1 MTADDFQAP
10 IQAKL
15 FGTRYLS
22 EAFAS
27 SQLDFF
33 ILLSSLTG
41 TFGSRGQ
48 ANYAAGNTFQD
59 AFARSKVNSKTHYIA
74 LNLGLIEGTAVYEG
88 SEGQIRMKNLIRQGL
103 IPIKTEEFLA
113 FLDYAMSSQARQDR
127 CGQAAIGIDGTSIHN
142 ADSATPT
149 MKGPLFT
156 HVRRPS
162 NREPENEIAPS
173 KSLKE
178 AITDATGFNEVR
190 DIITAAVVRKL
201 SSLVALDYDKVG
213 LDLPMTAFGLD
224 SLAGIELK
232 NWIAEEFDAPI
243 QASEIL
249 DESSILAL
257 TMRVASRSK
266 LVQQV
271 SAESTKQT
279 VIDGIEERESRVAVA
294 PPSSATMKTRDN
306 LITPLPVPSL
316 PLPDLRA
323 TLDLYLTSARPFL
336 GEAELKHT
344 SMVIKDFE
352 EGVGQQLQ
360 ERLIER
366 VQDPRIDNW
375 QHDLQVNR
383 IYLKRRDPVY
393 PYGIFYGSHLLT
405 GLLHSQA
412 ERAAVISAA
421 AYKFKRQIDAS
432 GLGQL
437 QDYMNEEPLC
447 MNTQQWLF
455 NANRKPGVGIDEMCK
470 YAGNDYLIVLS
481 RGHVFKVNLTEAES
495 GDSVP
500 YMSLELTFQAILD
513 RSESR
518 LPSVATLTADGR
530 DSWAEVRE
538 TVESTDPTNKA
549 LLRVVEAAAFV
560 ICLDN
565 GAPNTPTE
573 RCNQFLLGDPSNRWS
588 DKSLQFV
595 VCENGVSGFICE
607 HSMLDAA
614 SLRRL
619 NEDVTNAI
627 LHHKPEAVPN
637 GTHVNGYVR
646 SPEIHSS
653 NHAVGSFGKLAEE
666 LTFVT
671 NTAIEVHIDR
681 VRTQFGTSHAPAEYT
696 HFRLSVFGNNFLRTH
711 KLSSKAACQL
721 VTQLASLL
729 HFAQQH
735 PAWEVLT
742 MMLFH
747 KGRLD
752 WMQVVSPAMFAF
764 CEGMLNNSV
773 PVTQR
778 KVLLREAANTH
789 ASTMTRI
796 RRGRGFAAHL
806 EALRE
811 VLRDDEPLPAFF
823 ADPTWEMMHV
833 TSTRKVKTDA
843 SEGLMTQE
851 AGFLMPDPESV
862 WVHYEVEDDGLVF
875 SIQSTEG
882 QTQRFCNALK
892 KAAESIKTVLE

>member
-1 MTADDFQAP
+1 
-10 IQAKL
+10 
-15 FGTRYLS
+15 
-22 EAFAS
+22 
-27 SQLDFF
+27 
-33 ILLSSLTG
+33 
-41 TFGSRGQ
+41 
-48 ANYAAGNTFQD
+48 
-59 AFARSKVNSKTHYIA
+59 
-74 LNLGLIEGTAVYEG
+74 
-88 SEGQIRMKNLIRQGL
+88 MKNLIRQGL
-103 IPIKTEEFLA
+103 IPIKTEEFLT

-162 NREPENEIAPS
+162 KREPENETAPS
-173 KSLKE
+173 RTLKE
-178 AITDATGFNEVR
+178 AIADATGFNDVR
-190 DIITAAVVRKL
+190 DIITTAVARKL
-201 SSLVALDYDKVG
+201 SNLVALDYDKVS
-213 LDLPMTAFGLD
+213 LDLPLSAFGLD

-257 TMRVASRSK
+257 TMRVASRSN

-271 SAESTKQT
+271 SAESSKQT
-279 VIDGIEERESRVAVA
+279 VIDGTEERESRVIVA
-294 PPSSATMKTRDN
+294 PPSSAAMKTRDDS
-306 LITPLPVPSL
+306 IAPLPVPSL

-323 TLDLYLTSARPFL
+323 TLDLYLTLARPFL
-336 GEAELKHT
+336 TEAELKHT
-344 SMVIKDFE
+344 SEVIHDFE
-352 EGVGQQLQ
+352 EGFGQQLQ

-366 VQDPRIDNW
+366 AQDSQIDNW

-405 GLLHSQA
+405 ELPHSQA
-412 ERAAVISAA
+412 ERAAVISAS

-455 NANRKPGVGIDEMCK
+455 NSNRKPGIGIDEMCK
-470 YAGNDYLIVLS
+470 YPGNDYLIVLR
-481 RGHVFKVNLTEAES
+481 RGHVFKVNLTKAES
-495 GDSVP
+495 GTPVP
-500 YMSLELTFQAILD
+500 HMSLELTFRAILD
-513 RSESR
+513 TSESR
-518 LPSVATLTADGR
+518 LPSVATLTADSR
-530 DSWAEVRE
+530 DSWTEVRD
-538 TVESTDPTNKA
+538 TVESTGRTNKA
-549 LLRVVEAAAFV
+549 QLGTIEAAAFV
-560 ICLDN
+560 ICLDD

-627 LHHKPEAVPN
+627 LHHKPEVVPN
-637 GTHVNGYVR
+637 GTYVNGDVR
-646 SPEIHSS
+646 SPGVRPPDLT
-653 NHAVGSFGKLAEE
+653 VGSLGKLAEE

-671 NTAIEVHIDR
+671 NEAIEGHIDR
-681 VRTQFGTSHAPAEYT
+681 VQMQFRTNHAPAENI
-696 HFRLSVFGNNFLRTH
+696 HFRLSIFGNHFLRSH

-721 VTQLASLL
+721 VIQLASLL
-729 HFAQQH
+729 HYGQQH

-764 CEGMLNNSV
+764 CKAMLDDSV
-773 PVTQR
+773 SAIQR

-811 VLRDDEPLPAFF
+811 VLHDDEPLPAFF
-823 ADPTWEMMHV
+823 ADPTWAMMHV

-862 WVHYEVEDDGLVF
+862 WVHYEVEDDSLVF

-882 QTQRFCNALK
+882 QTEKFCDALK
-892 KAAESIKTVLE
+892 KAAESINALLK